1 MARPDN
7 PFFAKAL
14 CNRMWGHLLGRGLV
28 DPVDDMRE
36 TNPPSNPELL
46 DALAKDFIAHHFD
59 VKHLIRTICT
69 SRTYQLSSVPNDWN
83 RHDRQN
89 HARYYGKRLIAEVL
103 LDAVDEA
110 CGTRTTFGKMS
121 KQARAVDLP
130 HEGFGSYFLDVFDRP
145 PRSSPCE
152 CARSNGAS
160 LSQVL
165 HLANS
170 SEMEDKIAAG
180 NGRAA
185 RLVQEKAPPEKAVE
199 ELYLAAFARYPT
211 AEEKATAAAYVA
223 AQKETRRGLEDV
235 LWALLN
241 SREFLFNH

>member
-14 CNRMWGHLLGRGLV
+14 VNRLWADLPGRGLV

-46 DALAKDFIAHHFD
+46 EALAKDFIEHKLD
-59 VKHLIRTICT
+59 VKHVIRTICM
-69 SRTYQLSSVPNDWN
+69 SRTYQLSSVPNEFN
-83 RHDRQN
+83 KHDRQN
-89 HARYYGKRLIAEVL
+89 HARYYRRRLIAEVL
-103 LDAVDEA
+103 HDAVDQA
-110 CGTRTTFGKMS
+110 CGTRTRFNRMS

-145 PRSSPCE
+145 PRSSACE
-152 CARSNGAS
+152 CARSTGAS

-165 HLANS
+165 HLS
-170 SEMEDKIAAG
+170 FSGSIESKIGAG
-180 NGRAA
+180 DGRVAK
-185 RLVQEKAPPEKAVE
+185 LVKGKATAEQALE
-199 ELYLAAFARYPT
+199 EIYLAAFARQPT
-211 AEEKATAAAYVA
+211 AQERQTALAYLRD
-223 AQKETRRGLEDV
+223 QPDLRRGLEDV

-241 SREFLFNH
+241 TREFMFNH

>member
-1 MARPDN
+1 
-7 PFFAKAL
+7 
-14 CNRMWGHLLGRGLV
+14 
-28 DPVDDMRE
+28 MRE

-46 DALAKDFIAHHFD
+46 DALAKDFIRSKFD
-59 VKHLIRTICT
+59 VKHLLRTICN
-69 SRTYQLSSVPNDWN
+69 SRVYQLSSTPNEHN

-103 LDAVDEA
+103 LDAVDHL
-110 CGTRTTFGKMS
+110 CGTRTHFNKMS
-121 KQARAVDLP
+121 RQARAVDLP

-152 CARSNGAS
+152 CARSSGAS
-160 LSQVL
+160 LTSVL

-170 SEMEDKIAAG
+170 PEVDDKVSSGEGRIAK
-180 NGRAA
+180 
-185 RLVQEKAPPEKAVE
+185 LLKDKSTPEKVVE
-199 ELYLAAFARYPT
+199 ELYLAAYARFPT
-211 AEEKATAAAYVA
+211 RDERRHVEEHLRKQTDP
-223 AQKETRRGLEDV
+223 RRGLEDV